1 MDQFLFKKPKSINQH
16 KRKRIWEM
24 YFGPGVKQ
32 TLCPLCG
39 VTEIQNTTQNSGFN
53 LCHIVA
59 DKFMFEKDM
68 NNIFYFYPGCGVCN
82 QECADLCI
90 LDYLYGR
97 GRFNQL
103 RSMIW
108 AIYSSYLAQYQS
120 ELSKDSDVCWKIIQ
134 YLYGSERFPAGGGIY
149 NEKQIYELARTVH
162 HEKLI
167 EKTNKLLTELQS
179 TKNQMMLNM
188 TEEIKPKR
196 LKLYSF

>member
-1 MDQFLFKKPKSINQH
+1 
-16 KRKRIWEM
+16 M

-39 VTEIQNTTQNSGFN
+39 ITEIQSTNQNSGFN

-90 LDYLYGR
+90 FDYLYGR
-97 GRFNQL
+97 GRYNQL
-103 RSMIW
+103 RTMIW
-108 AIYSSYLAQYQS
+108 AIYSSYSSQYQS
-120 ELSKDSDVCWKIIQ
+120 ELAKESDVCWKVLQ
-134 YLYGSERFPAGGGIY
+134 YLYGSERFPSGGGIY
-149 NEKQIYELARTVH
+149 NEKHIYELARTIH

-167 EKTNKLLTELQS
+167 DKNKRLLQEIQTINE
-179 TKNQMMLNM
+179 QMILNM
-188 TEEIKPKR
+188 SGEIKTKK
-196 LKLYSF
+196 LKLY